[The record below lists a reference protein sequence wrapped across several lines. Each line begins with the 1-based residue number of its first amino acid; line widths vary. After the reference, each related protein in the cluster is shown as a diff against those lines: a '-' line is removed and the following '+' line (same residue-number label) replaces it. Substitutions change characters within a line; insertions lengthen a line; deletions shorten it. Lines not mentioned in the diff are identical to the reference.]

1 MDTETAL
8 NETSAKIAAIND
20 NFRRGMSGCTVTRGV
35 AALAPFMN
43 EIFVKVRDF
52 DKFSE
57 DNDPYGEHD
66 FGSFTVSGVKIFW
79 KIDYYDENLEKWCDP
94 LSPDC
99 HRVLTIMR
107 ADEY

>member
-1 MDTETAL
+1 MKPTEAPTKAELIAQRNDKFRQVETMSVSQGVFNL
-8 NETSAKIAAIND
+8 NDVLGLIRA
-20 NFRRGMSGCTVTRGV
+20 
-35 AALAPFMN
+35 
-43 EIFVKVRDF
+43 VRDYT
-52 DKFSE
+52 DFSE

-99 HRVLTIMR
+99 NRVLTIMR

>member
-1 MDTETAL
+1 MDTEIARAS
-8 NETSAKIAAIND
+8 EIAKKND
-20 NFRRGMSGCTVTRGV
+20 EFRRGMSGCTVTRGV
-35 AALAPFMN
+35 AALATFMN
-43 EIFVKVRDF
+43 EIFVAVRDF
-52 DKFSE
+52 SEFSE

-66 FGSFTVSGVKIFW
+66 FGPFEMFAHKFFW
-79 KIDYYDENLEKWCDP
+79 KIDYYDEGLKGWCDP